1 MAGVNA
7 IQSVRRLRPDARIV
21 AVARTAADYTTILAL
36 EAGVMGCVVS
46 TAGGGELL
54 QAIRAVHQGRLA
66 LPWDVDEAFGAH
78 GVQRTLTPRQVEV
91 LQLIAAGLRNADIST
106 RHRALGTVMRLVPG
120 RHWRQF
126 GANAARV
133 SPKKSQRLPK

>member
-1 MAGVNA
+1 MREGLIRFIETQPDLSVVGEAGSPQDAVEC
-7 IQSVRRLRPDARIV
+7 VRCCQPDV
-21 AVARTAADYTTILAL
+21 TLVDLQWWGM
-36 EAGVMGCVVS
+36 AGVMGCVVS
-46 TAGGGELL
+46 TASGGELL

-106 RHRALGTVMRLVPG
+106 RLQISRQTVKLHVRAIL
-120 RHWRQF
+120 
-126 GANAARV
+126 A
-133 SPKKSQRLPK
+133 S